1 MKRKRLALLLAVA
14 LTATSVD
21 STAMVASAADFTA
34 DPVVESTRHRN
45 GSDRKSG
52 SSRRSTGDFDGGS
65 IGGYGRY

>member
-34 DPVVESTRHRN
+34 DPVVESEEPDTETEVTEN
-45 GSDRKSG
+45 PEAAEEAPEILTEDAS
-52 SSRRSTGDFDGGS
+52 
-65 IGGYGRY
+65 